1 MKINSTFD
9 MLTVNGDCAAE
20 LETEAQ
26 ECAVLIQQSAIK
38 SSKCAYSLRQEST
51 P

>member
-1 MKINSTFD
+1 MKMNSAFD
-9 MLTVNGDCAAE
+9 LLTVDGDCAAE

-26 ECAVLIQQSAIK
+26 ECVLIPQCAIK
-38 SSKCAYSLRQEST
+38 SSQCAYSLRQEIT